1 MKNIVKATLVVGLM
15 ACGVATAQAQT
26 LVQLPDQTQ
35 TTTFTVNVSEQA
47 RVQVPANVTFTVTN
61 VANPT
66 TAPNASVT
74 IDQIVLATAT
84 KQLMVSMRANAPA
97 FTPPAVG
104 AATWTAGA
112 VSWGAAAWTNATGV
126 TGVLNSATFQQ
137 IATCTA
143 GVANCSTNSLSFT
156 LAGNPAVQLSG
167 NHTLVVTWRFESIG
181 T

>member
-15 ACGVATAQAQT
+15 ACGVSTAQAQT
-26 LVQLPDQTQ
+26 IVQLPDQSQ

-47 RVQVPANVTFTVTN
+47 RVQVPANVNFTVTN
-61 VANPT
+61 VALAT
-66 TAPNASVT
+66 VAPAASVT

-84 KQLMVSMRANAPA
+84 KQLKVSMRANAAA

-104 AATWTAGA
+104 AATWTAA
-112 VSWGAAAWTNATGV
+112 SVSWGAAAWTNALGAS
-126 TGVLNSATFQQ
+126 GALNNSTFQD

-143 GVANCSTNSLSFT
+143 GVSSCSTNALTFT
-156 LAGNPAVQLSG
+156 LAPNTAVQLSG

-181 T
+181 V